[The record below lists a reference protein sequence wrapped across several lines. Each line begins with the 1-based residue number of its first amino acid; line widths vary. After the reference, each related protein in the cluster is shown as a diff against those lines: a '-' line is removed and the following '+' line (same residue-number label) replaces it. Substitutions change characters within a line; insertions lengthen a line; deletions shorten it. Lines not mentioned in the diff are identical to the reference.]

1 MYNELFLVY
10 LKVKLKT
17 KTNLVCMIKLAAIP
31 LKIYYYLITAIK
43 KAQMFQKHFLSLY
56 LTIELCLAKKNAIH

>member
-1 MYNELFLVY
+1 MYNKLFLVY

-43 KAQMFQKHFLSLY
+43 KAQMFQKHFFVVVSY
-56 LTIELCLAKKNAIH
+56 H